1 MDIAI
6 YRSLITAIVVIGA
19 LLLIFITTLLC
30 DKMMPFFRY
39 RKIGKVSLAAILFAV
54 TMLTVTLIRLHISV
68 GD

>member
-6 YRSLITAIVVIGA
+6 YRCLITAIVVIGA
-19 LLLIFITTLLC
+19 LLLLFVAAHFY

-39 RKIGKVSLAAILFAV
+39 TKIGKATLAAILFAV